1 MRMICKQFFWQ
12 SSISL
17 VTVEAYTYSKY
28 LYFASDSSVL
38 IPTKRLEVGFH
49 DDVHVAFWAVTPAR
63 WYERNPQSVGQHQEL
78 HPEREAVLSQ

>member
-49 DDVHVAFWAVTPAR
+49 DDVHVAF
-63 WYERNPQSVGQHQEL
+63 
-78 HPEREAVLSQ
+78 